1 MSVYRTEP
9 GVAPVRIHTYPKRR
23 PNSIR
28 DACMTSLTEK
38 TEPTAQRLDFELSYA
53 EFLMLTDEQ
62 ASVSA

>member
-9 GVAPVRIHTYPKRR
+9 GVVPVRIHSYPNRR

-28 DACMTSLTEK
+28 DARMTSLTEN
-38 TEPTAQRLDFELSYA
+38 TEPTPQQLEFDLSYA
-53 EFLMLTDEQ
+53 EFLMLIDER